1 MPTHAYVETK
11 VMYTFVHL
19 YNIIVTWELHSSFL
33 VCGLFAAKL
42 MISVLLRVKPPPH
55 VSSDFLESVRR

>member
-19 YNIIVTWELHSSFL
+19 YNIIVT
-33 VCGLFAAKL
+33 
-42 MISVLLRVKPPPH
+42 
-55 VSSDFLESVRR
+55 